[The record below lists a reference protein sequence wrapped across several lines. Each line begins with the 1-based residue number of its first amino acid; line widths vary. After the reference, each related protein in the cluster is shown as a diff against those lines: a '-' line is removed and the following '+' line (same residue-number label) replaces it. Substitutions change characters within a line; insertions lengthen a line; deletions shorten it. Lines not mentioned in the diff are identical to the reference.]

1 MSEHSW
7 YAHSR
12 NITLDNTAPLKGAQ
26 RLDVAVI
33 GGGVTGCSAALHLAE
48 QGYRVALLEAGE
60 IGAGA
65 SGRSGGQ
72 ILPGLGTE
80 LSVIEK
86 SLGHQAAREIWDMSR
101 EAVQLTESLIARYAI
116 DCEYSRGYLHAAIKP
131 RHERAMK
138 AWRDEM
144 ASNYGYEGLEWL
156 EGDAF
161 KRHVVTDAYPG
172 GLYEREAGHLHP
184 LNYTLGL
191 ARAAQRAGAV
201 IFEHSRV
208 TDVTR
213 GTPVR
218 VATER
223 GYIDVDHLLVAGNAY
238 LGGLLPAIERKIMPV
253 VNYIIATEA
262 LTEQQMAQT
271 LPQRDAVSDANF
283 VLDYYRLSRD
293 RRLLYGG
300 QVSYSGREPRGLV
313 ALMQRKMQT
322 LFPVL
327 ADVSID
333 YRWGGRVAITR
344 NRAPHFGQLG
354 HNIHFVQGYS
364 GHGMALAGLAG
375 QLMAQAVA
383 GHSERFDLF
392 AGMKHLDFPGGPR
405 FRTPLLV
412 LATTLYRLRD
422 RL

>member
-12 NITLDNTAPLKGAQ
+12 NLTLEHTAPLSGAQ
-26 RLDVAVI
+26 RFDVVII

-48 QGYRVALLEAGE
+48 RGYRVALLEAGE

-72 ILPGLGTE
+72 ILPGLGTD

-86 SLGHQAAREIWDMSR
+86 SLGHDAARDIWAMSR
-101 EAVQLTESLIARYAI
+101 EAVRLTESLIERHGI
-116 DCEYSRGYLHAAIKP
+116 DCEYSRGYVHAAIKP

-138 AWRDEM
+138 LWRDEM
-144 ASNYGYEGLEWL
+144 AGRFGYDGLEWL
-156 EGDAF
+156 EGDAL
-161 KRHVVTDAYPG
+161 RHHVVTDAYLG

-201 IFEHSRV
+201 IHEHSRV
-208 TDVTR
+208 QDVAR
-213 GTPVR
+213 GQTVR
-218 VATER
+218 VSA
-223 GYIDVDHLLVAGNAY
+223 GQGQIDCDHLLIAGNAY
-238 LGGLLPAIERKIMPV
+238 LDGLVPEIEHKIMPV
-253 VNYIIATEA
+253 VNYIIATEP
-262 LTEQQMAQT
+262 LSEAQVAKT
-271 LPQRDAVSDANF
+271 LPRRDAVSDANF
-283 VLDYYRLSRD
+283 VLDYYRLSLD

-313 ALMQRKMQT
+313 ELMQRKMHE
-322 LFPVL
+322 LFPAL
-327 ADVSID
+327 DNVSIE

-344 NRAPHFGQLG
+344 NRAPHFGRLD

-383 GHSERFDLF
+383 GQSERFDLF
-392 AGMKHLDFPGGPR
+392 AGMKHLDFPGGSR
-405 FRTPLLV
+405 LRTPLLV